1 MFSSLC
7 LCLFIHSHFLLRVP
21 CLLRLVLPDL
31 PPRVPNRWKLAQ
43 CNGRVP
49 ELLGTQW
56 GLGPGH
62 APSGRVTSG
71 LENEGRGQAG
81 PTGPL
86 EHSALQPR
94 GPISP
99 PAVPTMAVGSG
110 RSPTSPSVPGGNGPL
125 PQELE
130 ESVPGTRAQEV
141 VASRMICSCG
151 RPPQAPSLSVHRGK
165 AGPEIAPSSCAGGK
179 LSPAQHPACAPGCRS
194 QLRRG
199 VWAPTRS
206 PSAQSTWPSATVTK
220 AAWLWRELTRV
231 HRASVGHD
239 RESES
244 MLLFPLGL

>member
-21 CLLRLVLPDL
+21 CLLRLVLLDL

-56 GLGPGH
+56 GLGPGR

-71 LENEGRGQAG
+71 FENEGRGQAG

-110 RSPTSPSVPGGNGPL
+110 RSLRPQPHITQCSWWKRASSPGARGKCPRDPRTGSGGQQNDLFVWKAAPGSV
-125 PQELE
+125 
-130 ESVPGTRAQEV
+130 SV
-141 VASRMICSCG
+141 
-151 RPPQAPSLSVHRGK
+151 RPPWKSRARNSTELLCRREAQS
-165 AGPEIAPSSCAGGK
+165 
-179 LSPAQHPACAPGCRS
+179 SPAPGLCSGLQVTAAQRCLGSHPEPKCA
-194 QLRRG
+194 
-199 VWAPTRS
+199 
-206 PSAQSTWPSATVTK
+206 
-220 AAWLWRELTRV
+220 V
-231 HRASVGHD
+231 HLAVSHGH
-239 RESES
+239 
-244 MLLFPLGL
+244 